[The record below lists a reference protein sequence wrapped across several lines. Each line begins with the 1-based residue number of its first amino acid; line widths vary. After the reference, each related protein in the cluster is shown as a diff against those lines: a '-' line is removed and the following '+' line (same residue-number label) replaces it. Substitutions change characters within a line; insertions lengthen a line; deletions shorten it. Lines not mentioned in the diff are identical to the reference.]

1 MARATRAARITNVST
16 PGGSTRPARYRR
28 SVVRGALLALLLA
41 GIAAPSVPAQSIVH
55 FRSPSGNIDCVM
67 FGAGAEC
74 VVKKHS
80 WLHLRP
86 RPASC
91 DLDWVPNNLGVSGTR
106 VFGGACRGDVGPLC
120 DAGSGCRTLG
130 YGRSVTLGKVRC
142 ASARNGVTCR
152 RVDGRRVGFRIA
164 REGYTLFR

>member
-28 SVVRGALLALLLA
+28 PVVRCALLVLLLA
-41 GIAAPSVPAQSIVH
+41 GAAAPSVPAQSIVH

-74 VVKKHS
+74 VS
-80 WLHLRP
+80 RSTRGCTLRA

-91 DLDWVPNNLGVSGTR
+91 DLDWVPNSLGVSGTR
-106 VFGGACRGDVGPLC
+106 VFVGACRGDVGPLC
-120 DAGSGCRTLG
+120 YAGSGCRTLA
-130 YGRSVTLGKVRC
+130 YGRSISLGKVRC

-152 RVDGRRVGFRIA
+152 RVDGRRIGFRIA
-164 REGYTLFR
+164 REGYRLYR